1 MERGPLLRVL
11 NDMRGTDQELDLLL
25 AGRPEAL
32 ELRNVVAVEEL
43 RSANGLRVT
52 TKQNYLFIDA
62 SHVSAAW
69 QVRMDVGLEDS
80 PKAEV

>member
-25 AGRPEAL
+25 AGRPEPL

-43 RSANGLRVT
+43 RSVNGLRVT

-69 QVRMDVGLEDS
+69 QVRMDVGLEES
-80 PKAEV
+80 PESGA